1 MVRYLILDLDGTVAD
16 LSHRLHFIQGDKK
29 DYDSFYA
36 AVGDDAPIDSVI
48 HVVRSLVDLGRD
60 TSLGGYHCIV
70 CTGRPERSIPAT
82 REWLRRHGLPSEC
95 DIFCR
100 GDKDFRP
107 DHVLKREF
115 ALELQRRG
123 VPLART
129 IVFEDRKSCVDMW
142 REFGCTVF
150 QPADGNY

>member
-60 TSLGGYHCIV
+60 TSLGGLSLHCLYGSSSAV
-70 CTGRPERSIPAT
+70 YSCYSGVA
-82 REWLRRHGLPSEC
+82 SEA
-95 DIFCR
+95 
-100 GDKDFRP
+100 GSS
-107 DHVLKREF
+107 L
-115 ALELQRRG
+115 
-123 VPLART
+123 
-129 IVFEDRKSCVDMW
+129 
-142 REFGCTVF
+142 
-150 QPADGNY
+150 